1 MLSAI
6 RTCRLPPSNARLRI
20 LTSIKPHTW
29 APRRGFALNRPAP
42 LTWRE
47 HTVSTRFSEDVPDQM
62 VDANFLDGMDFYEI
76 LGVVSAA
83 PLPPCAC
90 ARVLGS
96 PKAAHHRRDAGD
108 CGMQIRFESAL
119 ECT

>member
-6 RTCRLPPSNARLRI
+6 RPCRLPPSNARLR
-20 LTSIKPHTW
+20 TSTAIKPHAW
-29 APRRGFALNRPAP
+29 VPRHGFALNRPGP

-47 HTVSTRFSEDVPDQM
+47 RRVSTRFSEDVADPL

-83 PLPPCAC
+83 LLLP
-90 ARVLGS
+90 R
-96 PKAAHHRRDAGD
+96 
-108 CGMQIRFESAL
+108 CGAP
-119 ECT
+119 